1 MQTIYSFIILEG
13 YILREFLSSFGHEQ
27 NKAAMFI
34 KCIISPELIKACLI
48 QSLILIQYVKVLQY

>member
-13 YILREFLSSFGHEQ
+13 YILREYFGHEQ